1 LLFTSGNQ
9 NLYLLKHQN
18 FRLRRAVPL
27 VYPYLCTPK
36 MSKNR
41 LRRACPLSVFS
52 SKSVSVPCPLSVF
65 GSKPAPYPVP
75 FQNPSVPLLSVPLK
89 YTFSVPLAQNRLRTL
104 SPVRFL
110 AEFGPY
116 PYLLVPL
123 TVLDL
128 QKISLRTPPN
138 RYPSL
143 PYPFCLYP

>member
-1 LLFTSGNQ
+1 V
-9 NLYLLKHQN
+9 KPN
-18 FRLRRAVPL
+18 FVPSKLSTFSSVAGCTPCVPL
-27 VYPYLCTPK
+27 FMYPQHINFFACGGPVPCPFLAQNPSPYPVPCPFLAQ
-36 MSKNR
+36 NR
-41 LRRACPLSVFS
+41 LRTLS
-52 SKSVSVPCPLSVF
+52 
-65 GSKPAPYPVP
+65 PVP

-128 QKISLRTPPN
+128 QKISLRTPP
-138 RYPSL
+138 
-143 PYPFCLYP
+143 